1 MSNIYPSRYSNGKK
15 VSAAQYI
22 TELICENKAKQ
33 DKLDLHHRFWL
44 NPEWS
49 KYYRNQIGTANQL
62 LKKYSPKAIIK
73 ALQDNKAQK
82 IYSLRAP
89 HLVAIIDQYQSI
101 VDSEN
106 TEFTKDIERKEVKTY
121 RKEQPKTSLLS
132 KLKELDDE
140 S

>member
-89 HLVAIIDQYQSI
+89 HLIAIIDQYQSV

-106 TEFTKDIERKEVKTY
+106 KEFTKEIERKEVKTY
-121 RKEQPKTSLLS
+121 RKEKPKTSLLS

>member
-1 MSNIYPSRYSNGKK
+1 MK
-15 VSAAQYI
+15 
-22 TELICENKAKQ
+22 NKAKQ

>member
-101 VDSEN
+101 IDSEN
-106 TEFTKDIERKEVKTY
+106 KEFTKEVERKEVKTY